1 MAASQIDT
9 LKMIRAQLRTAT
21 AEVPRLDRRISQN
34 ARKLINLQLRLEQ
47 PARISAANRRRWEL
61 QITELQR
68 VIAEDQGAMQ
78 EAINER
84 DRLLERQQEL
94 ATQVNE
100 REQNQYAIPA
110 SATDSVTVRMLSG
123 DMLCAMVDSRQKVRD
138 FPLEFARQ
146 FGYNPKAISRFQFL
160 IQNPDEEDGELVNI
174 LANDQD
180 YELSWLDRFEN
191 PDKFPLLHLLIQASS
206 DADLPEKVR
215 LIRQIVEEQKL
226 TCSMSDEDLMEHFNN
241 WYLTYQPPAKSNR
254 YITMKDFVTS
264 SSHLFTQIS
273 EEDVAAMLAQ
283 RQTLDARYDVLAQQ
297 VQELNARSSALNN
310 VLRVREFD
318 AREHRLI
325 ERYTLEEDDYQHQ
338 RATAAIMFA
347 QQIRDHPTAD
357 FMNHRQTRAHFI
369 HCLTR
374 FEMAEM
380 GYVAGLISRCNC
392 PHSNCPDKTVDPV
405 AVWQDHLQHIA
416 EHGQNS
422 TQIIRETLI
431 SIYQQV
437 ETLSQEV
444 RSTSFELRDLTAKL
458 YRMKI
463 LQ

>member
-9 LKMIRAQLRTAT
+9 LQMIRAQLRMVN
-21 AEVPRLDRRISQN
+21 AEVRRFDRRITQN
-34 ARKLINLQLRLEQ
+34 TRKMVSLQHRLEQ

-68 VIAEDQGAMQ
+68 EIAEDRGAMQ
-78 EAINER
+78 ESINER
-84 DRLLERQQEL
+84 DRLLGQQQEL
-94 ATQVNE
+94 AARVVE
-100 REQNQYAIPA
+100 RQQNQYAIPA
-110 SATDSVTVRMLSG
+110 SATDSVTVRILSG

-138 FPLEFARQ
+138 FHLEFARQ
-146 FGYNPKAISRFQFL
+146 FGYNPKVVSRFQFL
-160 IQNPDEEDGELVNI
+160 IQNQDEEDGELVDI

-180 YELSWLDRFEN
+180 YDLSWLDRFEN

-206 DADLPEKVR
+206 ETDLPEKVR

-226 TCSMSDEDLMEHFNN
+226 TCPMSDEDLMEHFNN

-254 YITMKDFVTS
+254 YVTLKDFVTS
-264 SSHLFTQIS
+264 SSHLFPQIS
-273 EEDVAAMLAQ
+273 EEDVAAMLSQ
-283 RQTLDARYDVLAQQ
+283 RQTLDARYEEIAQQ
-297 VQELNARSSALNN
+297 QQELNARSAALGL

-318 AREHRLI
+318 AREHVLI
-325 ERYTLEEDDYQHQ
+325 ERYTLEEDDYPHQ
-338 RATAAIMFA
+338 RAMAAISFA

-392 PHSNCPDKTVDPV
+392 SQSNCPNKDIDLTV
-405 AVWQDHLQHIA
+405 VWQDHLQHIA

-422 TQIIRETLI
+422 TQIIRETLA
-431 SIYQQV
+431 SIQQQNDD
-437 ETLSQEV
+437 LSQSL
-444 RSTSFELRDLTAKL
+444 RTTSYELRSLTAKL
-458 YRMKI
+458 YRMNI